1 MENKELINI
10 AHEISALLNKE
21 LESRPYGANIIDE
34 LHAGENAHSR
44 ILRLLLQYSGG
55 RKYPIYVRFLTLIE
69 KHCSIIPRDFKC
81 VDPYFANEEDRI
93 DLLITDGTDDNKFAV
108 IIENKVC
115 GAGDQDKQIERYIE
129 QTKNK
134 VPLEQIIVVY
144 LTLDGNKEVTD
155 KSLTENAK
163 KYLGVNDVSRGRYVP
178 LNYRDHIIPW
188 IEEIIPEMQ
197 VKEDLLISALRQYLD
212 YLKGSCHL
220 RESDEPIYDK
230 IQRIMQDKLGLK
242 SLEETLKV
250 RNEVSDLE
258 SLLEKLMIEQMQD
271 LMELK
276 LLSPL
281 RELFNKIELFQ
292 GATITDINAC
302 LPDWGF
308 RIIVPSWK
316 KTLIQTDLEKEG
328 QIYGIIHKD
337 VNDQVAQDVRDK
349 LRENLGNE
357 ELHPLG
363 KSSLWWP
370 WYQVLQKSR
379 INYVSKEQIYREIE
393 NGKVFNYFESWLRE
407 VEQATK
413 GLDM

>member
-10 AHEISALLNKE
+10 AHDISALLNKE

-155 KSLTENAK
+155 KSLKKKKK
-163 KYLGVNDVSRGRYVP
+163 KYLRVNDDSRGRYVP

-212 YLKGSCHL
+212 YLKGICHL

-250 RNEVSDLE
+250 RNEVSDLDR
-258 SLLEKLMIEQMQD
+258 LLEELMIEQMRD

-337 VNDQVAQDVRDK
+337 VNDQVAQNVRDK

-357 ELHPLG
+357 ELHPIG

-370 WYQVLQKSR
+370 WYQVLQKSG
-379 INYVSKEQIYREIE
+379 INYVSKDQIYREIE
-393 NGKVFNYFESWLRE
+393 NGKIFNYFESWLRE